1 MTLAHDG
8 AVWTSYLPQVRVLI
22 KLQWVNFLLFCLV
35 LGEMCEENAE
45 WIAESAEC
53 KNGRCQCEDGYN
65 EGQHQNCVSK
75 NKG

>member
-1 MTLAHDG
+1 MMGLLGHATC
-8 AVWTSYLPQVRVLI
+8 LI
-22 KLQWVNFLLFCLV
+22 RFQWINFLLFCLV

-45 WIAESAEC
+45 CITESAEC